1 MAEAFKACRTASQS
15 ISVASNGGRG
25 SQEAAD
31 ACSPRRRAIRRRHSA
46 VDEGRG
52 GRVVARHI
60 YQHFQDH
67 EKIYETDPQVTPEH
81 IDNTLYHEINNDI
94 EYGLFENVIDSYYHD
109 SQIRDDFQCIKT
121 CHTHDTTASMPHSNP
136 SCTHTYDH
144 ISQLDS
150 LADTEQQQTLYN
162 NEMDASLFTTDTS
175 TPCTFN
181 INPSDLETEFQN
193 DVHIYV
199 NLTTCT

>member
-60 YQHFQDH
+60 DQPQPIDAIFVPRECMWDARLRCPQSVELTRDPVVEEYISSFQDH
-67 EKIYETDPQVTPEH
+67 QPPSVENEEQDVITINTPPPF
-81 IDNTLYHEINNDI
+81 I
-94 EYGLFENVIDSYYHD
+94 EDSD
-109 SQIRDDFQCIKT
+109 SDVVC
-121 CHTHDTTASMPHSNP
+121 
-136 SCTHTYDH
+136 
-144 ISQLDS
+144 LD
-150 LADTEQQQTLYN
+150 
-162 NEMDASLFTTDTS
+162 
-175 TPCTFN
+175 
-181 INPSDLETEFQN
+181 
-193 DVHIYV
+193 
-199 NLTTCT
+199 